1 MSKLNTNDDKQI
13 DNVIDSVI
21 PDVPTSFSEV
31 NKLNDTINKK
41 YLNALDKA
49 LEIYNFHKI
58 TNYLLVT
65 MGIILIFFG
74 LIHGTLDNN
83 SGLGIGTTNNST
95 SRQQSDSA
103 SYYGSASSRELA
115 EEEEGKQPTGTSD
128 SNNGLLG
135 IDPRNVDNKPNT
147 NQQQLNSTDQWIS
160 LLSGGAGFGL
170 LVSSFFYKSQIYA
183 QESVNNLAITNMV
196 FKSHYTNYMIIRIA
210 SELRLIEIKRNWPE
224 MKPQLDQVHTLPE
237 TVQIQK
243 IKNLIVKQQQ
253 KSLQQEDLE
262 DLLTTVKS
270 NNTSSNN
277 NSEPK
282 DNTSEPKDNTSEP
295 KDNTS
300 EPKDNTSEPKDNTSE
315 PKDNTSEPKDNTS
328 EPKDNTISNK
338 KTDPLTSFENL
349 ITIMTNQTK
358 IHAELLKDLSKMEE
372 NRKS

>member
-1 MSKLNTNDDKQI
+1 MSKTNNNYDKPI
-13 DNVIDSVI
+13 DNVIESVI
-21 PDVPTSFSEV
+21 PDVTKSIPEV
-31 NKLNDTINKK
+31 NIISDTINKK

-49 LEIYNFHKI
+49 LEIFNFHKI
-58 TNYLLVT
+58 TNYILVT

-74 LIHGTLDNN
+74 LIHGTLDLNN
-83 SGLGIGTTNNST
+83 GSGIDTPNNST
-95 SRQQSDSA
+95 TKLQSDSA
-103 SYYGSASSRELA
+103 SHYGSASSREL

-135 IDPRNVDNKPNT
+135 IDTPNVDNKTNTNVDNKTNT

-183 QESVNNLAITNMV
+183 QESVTNLAITNMV

-210 SELRLIEIKRNWPE
+210 SELRLIEIKRKWPE

-253 KSLQQEDLE
+253 ESLQKEDLE

-270 NNTSSNN
+270 NNTISNN
-277 NSEPK
+277 TN
-282 DNTSEPKDNTSEP
+282 
-295 KDNTS
+295 
-300 EPKDNTSEPKDNTSE
+300 
-315 PKDNTSEPKDNTS
+315 EPKDNTS

-338 KTDPLTSFENL
+338 NTDPLTSFENL

-358 IHAELLKDLSKMEE
+358 IHAELLKDLSSME
-372 NRKS
+372 RK

>member
-1 MSKLNTNDDKQI
+1 MSKLNTNYDKQI
-13 DNVIDSVI
+13 DNIIDSVI
-21 PDVPTSFSEV
+21 PDVPSIPEV

-49 LEIYNFHKI
+49 LEIFNFHKI

-74 LIHGTLDNN
+74 LIHGTLDLNN
-83 SGLGIGTTNNST
+83 GSGIGTPNNST
-95 SRQQSDSA
+95 SKQQSDSA
-103 SYYGSASSRELA
+103 SYYGSASSRELG
-115 EEEEGKQPTGTSD
+115 EEEGKQPTGTSD

-135 IDPRNVDNKPNT
+135 IDPRNVDNKTNT

-183 QESVNNLAITNMV
+183 QESVTNLAITNMV

-253 KSLQQEDLE
+253 ESLQKEDLE

-270 NNTSSNN
+270 NNTSSN
-277 NSEPK
+277 
-282 DNTSEPKDNTSEP
+282 
-295 KDNTS
+295 
-300 EPKDNTSEPKDNTSE
+300 
-315 PKDNTSEPKDNTS
+315 NTSEPKDNTS

-338 KTDPLTSFENL
+338 NTDPLTSFENL

-358 IHAELLKDLSKMEE
+358 IHAELLKDLSRME
-372 NRKS
+372 RK